1 MHCPRLDHFVRLN
14 QDGSVGKCGHRVNAK
29 GFESY
34 EEMEHSE
41 WMKGVRDTMSQD
53 KWPDEC
59 TRCQQS
65 ERVKGESIRTNS
77 ITRHKMLHP
86 IRKDYL
92 IVGGVLDNVC
102 NSACQSCNAGLST
115 KIGSLESKNYP
126 RVDNLEVFKKLPQER
141 IIEFDV
147 NGGEPTASKNYKK
160 ILKTLPEN
168 VKIVRM
174 NTNGSRMIS
183 ELEDVLKRNIMVI
196 VTMSLDGIGSVHDYT
211 RWPIKWT
218 DYKKTV
224 DAYKKLQ
231 EKYKLLQLD
240 FWTTVSC
247 LNIKNLPEIIN
258 FAKNKNIPHD
268 WAFLNRPS
276 VLNIRYKNRFTTL
289 AKHMSPKEIAVE
301 EDNNEQL
308 ELFIKRQDALRN
320 ISVDDYFNL
329 TANFSKN
336 N

>member
-1 MHCPRLDHFVRLN
+1 
-14 QDGSVGKCGHRVNAK
+14 
-29 GFESY
+29 
-34 EEMEHSE
+34 
-41 WMKGVRDTMSQD
+41 MSQD

-115 KIGSLESKNYP
+115 KIGSLESRDYP
-126 RVDNLEVFKKLPQER
+126 RVDNFEVFKKLPQER

-160 ILKTLPEN
+160 LLGELPVN
-168 VKIVRM
+168 TKIVRM

-183 ELEDVLKRNIMVI
+183 ELEDVLKKNIMVI

-211 RWPIKWT
+211 RWPIKWI

-231 EKYKLLQLD
+231 KKYKLLQLD

-268 WAFLNRPS
+268 WAFLNNPS

-308 ELFIKRQDALRN
+308 ESFIKRQDMLRN
-320 ISVDDYFNL
+320 ISIDDYFNL
-329 TANFSKN
+329 TPNFSKN
-336 N
+336 S

>member
-14 QDGSVGKCGHRVNAK
+14 QNGSVGKCGHMVNAK
-29 GFESY
+29 GFESF
-34 EEMEHSE
+34 EELEHSE
-41 WMKGVRDTMSQD
+41 WMKGIRDTMSQD

-59 TRCQQS
+59 TRCEQS

-115 KIGSLESKNYP
+115 KIGSLESRDYP
-126 RVDNLEVFKKLPQER
+126 RVDNFEVFKKLPQER

-147 NGGEPTASKNYKK
+147 NGGEPTASKNYRK
-160 ILKTLPEN
+160 LLGELPVN
-168 VKIVRM
+168 TKIVRM

-211 RWPIKWT
+211 RWPIKWI

-268 WAFLNRPS
+268 WAFLNNPS
-276 VLNIRYKNRFTTL
+276 VLNIKYKNRFTTL

-308 ELFIKRQDALRN
+308 ESFIKRQDMLRN
-320 ISVDDYFNL
+320 ISIDDYFNL
-329 TANFSKN
+329 TPNLSKN
-336 N
+336 S